1 MISRLKASLYRLLRK
16 SEKYTKTDMVAFFVA
31 NFWINIGRV
40 MSIATGMILTIAFA
54 NLLTPE
60 QFGTYKYVLAIAG
73 TIVAFSLNNISGA
86 LMRALAQ
93 GKKHVIPSV
102 VNSAMLWSLP
112 ASILTL
118 AVSAYYFYQGNEQ
131 LGFALVFVSAANT
144 LGNGYGLSKSILIA
158 TGEFKNNT
166 LISIP
171 RTLFPVACVLL
182 ALVLT
187 GNVTWVLFAYFASN
201 TLAAYA
207 QYRWSLWHL
216 KVVSSDKDVAETV
229 TYGKHLSILG
239 FFVLISSQIDQL
251 LLWHFTGPTALAVYT
266 LALAPVKELRNL
278 LDNVLSI
285 AFPKIAVRTEEEVRK
300 MMPLR
305 VRQLFIISIVAT
317 ISYVA
322 FAPLLF
328 TYVFP
333 KYISAILVTQVLS
346 LLILFQW
353 RGLIDTYIITH
364 GAVKKR
370 YIAILSSQVVEFVLF
385 CTLIPFFGLWGAVW
399 ATVLS
404 EGGAALALYLVYKKR

>member
-1 MISRLKASLYRLLRK
+1 MISKLKNDLARLLRK
-16 SEKYTKTDMVAFFVA
+16 TEKYTKTDMVAFFVA

-40 MSIATGMILTIAFA
+40 ISIATGMLLTVAFA

-93 GKKHVIPSV
+93 GKKHVIPGV
-102 VNSAMLWSLP
+102 VNAAMLWSIP

-131 LGFALVFVSAANT
+131 LGFALVFVATANT
-144 LGNGYGLSKSILIA
+144 LGSGYGLSKSILLAI
-158 TGEFKNNT
+158 GDFKNNT
-166 LISIP
+166 LISVP
-171 RTLFPVACVLL
+171 RTLFPVACVML
-182 ALVLT
+182 ALILT
-187 GNVTWVLFAYFASN
+187 GDVVWVLFAYFASN
-201 TLAAYA
+201 TLAAFA
-207 QYRWSLWHL
+207 QYRWSLWYL
-216 KVVSSDKDVAETV
+216 KVVGSTKDVAETI

-239 FFVLISSQIDQL
+239 FLVLISGQIDQL
-251 LLWHFTGPTALAVYT
+251 LLWHFTGPTALAVYA

-305 VRQLFIISIVAT
+305 VRQLFIISVIAVVF
-317 ISYVA
+317 YVA
-322 FAPLLF
+322 LSPFLF
-328 TYVFP
+328 TYLFP

-370 YIAILSSQVVEFVLF
+370 YVAILSSQAVEFVLF
-385 CTLIPFFGLWGAVW
+385 CTLIPLFGLWGAVW

-404 EGGAALALYLVYKKR
+404 EGGAALALYLVYRKR